1 MAIEI
6 KVPEMGES
14 IVEATVGA
22 WVKNE
27 GDQIEAGETILE
39 LETEKVNLE
48 VTAPAT
54 GTLETVNIPEGEIV
68 NVGTVLGTIN
78 TESIEKIQIQD
89 NTSDSKKE
97 LELPNNTKTETQ
109 AEKSED
115 KDVNITPV
123 AKNLADKHSINID
136 SINGSGRAGK
146 ITIDDIN
153 SEINKNNQINTSN
166 DELPVPQ
173 ESLETKKRIT
183 KRRETIAKRLTDAH
197 LNTVMTTTYNEVDM
211 SEIMAIRSKYKDSF
225 KEEKGVGLGFM
236 SFFVKSVVQA
246 LIDFPNLNSEMQ
258 EKEIILKNYYHVGI
272 AVASEEGLVV
282 PVLKNA
288 NTLSFSQIE
297 KSIANMVTKT
307 KTKSLTID
315 DLTGGT
321 FTITN
326 GGVFGSMFSTPIL
339 NHPQVGIL
347 GMHTIKKKPVVIND
361 EIVIRPIMY
370 LALTYDHRIVDGG
383 EAVQF
388 LVRIKEF
395 IEDPQKLLIEN

>member
-22 WVKNE
+22 WVRNE

-54 GTLETVNIPEGEIV
+54 GTLETINISEGEIV

-78 TESIEKIQIQD
+78 TELTGKIQTQKKI
-89 NTSDSKKE
+89 TDSKKE
-97 LELPNNTKTETQ
+97 PEFPDSTQTENQ
-109 AEKSED
+109 EE

-123 AKNLADKHSINID
+123 AKNLADKHSINVD

-153 SEINKNNQINTSN
+153 AEINKNTPLSTSKN
-166 DELPVPQ
+166 DSPIPQ

-211 SEIMAIRSKYKDSF
+211 SEIMAIRTKYKDSF

-246 LIDFPNLNSEMQ
+246 LIDFPNLNSEMR
-258 EKEIILKNYYHVGI
+258 ETEIILKNYYHVGI
-272 AVASEEGLVV
+272 AVASDEGLVV

-297 KSIANMVTKT
+297 KSIVEMVTKT

-339 NHPQVGIL
+339 NPPQVGIL